1 MRVFKIV
8 FYRSENGELT
18 KFKEFYREAEALS
31 DLLENPPDEFYEAM
45 KKLFPLHGWAEVD
58 EERSTVFVIFT
69 VKAKQPKRPRRDKEK
84 VEFRNWLKQVKP
96 SDFKKGRF

>member
-8 FYRSENGELT
+8 FYRSEKGELT

-31 DLLENPPDEFYEAM
+31 DLLENPPFEFYDAM

-58 EERSTVFVIFT
+58 DEQSTVFVIFT
-69 VKAKQPKRPRRDKEK
+69 GRKGRTGRARRDAEK
-84 VEFRNWLKQVKP
+84 VEFRNWLKKAKP
-96 SDFKKGRF
+96 SDFGF